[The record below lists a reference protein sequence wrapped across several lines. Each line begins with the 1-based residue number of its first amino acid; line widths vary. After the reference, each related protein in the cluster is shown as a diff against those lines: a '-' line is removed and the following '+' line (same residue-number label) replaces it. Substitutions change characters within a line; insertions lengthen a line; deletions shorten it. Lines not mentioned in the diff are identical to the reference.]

1 MAPAEDEIPLEHK
14 EIKMRK
20 IIAYLACSADGY
32 IARKDGGIDWLMS
45 RKHPRGNYG
54 LPAFLG
60 SIDTI
65 VWGRSTY
72 DQALEMGHGAS
83 FGSTIKNYVFTRRPG
98 KPTKNVE
105 FVKEPV
111 RKFAKRLRA
120 TPGKN
125 IWMMGGAGIIASF
138 LDAGEIDEFSIHV
151 IPVLIGD
158 GIPLAAAAH
167 RNVSMKL
174 LSTKRF
180 GDGVVHLNY
189 TVLGTSKHA

>member
-1 MAPAEDEIPLEHK
+1 VAPIQDEISLVHK

-20 IIAYLACSADGY
+20 IIAYLAVSADGY
-32 IARKDGGIDWLMS
+32 IARKDGGIDWLH
-45 RKHPRGNYG
+45 RPRPRGNYG
-54 LPAFLG
+54 FPAFVR

-65 VWGRSTY
+65 VWGRKTW
-72 DQALEMGHGAS
+72 DQVLTMEHAPD
-83 FGSTIKNYVFTRRPG
+83 FGSKIKSYVFTRRPA
-98 KPTKNVE
+98 KSAPNVT
-105 FVKEPV
+105 FLKDPV
-111 RKFAKRLRA
+111 AKFAKRLRTA
-120 TPGKN
+120 PGKN

-158 GIPLAAAAH
+158 GIPLAAPGR

-180 GDGVVHLNY
+180 PDGVVHLNY
-189 TVLGTSKHA
+189 RVLGTSKHA